1 MAHADANTERDTTVA
16 NSNLTEL
23 LKADA
28 AKHQLTAQKYS
39 ADWTNLEQ
47 FLLGKQ
53 AKLEQKRAKQESIQD

>member
-39 ADWTNLEQ
+39 ADGLTQNSSY
-47 FLLGKQ
+47 
-53 AKLEQKRAKQESIQD
+53 QKTILVRKRKG

>member
-1 MAHADANTERDTTVA
+1 MAHTDANRERDTTVA

-47 FLLGKQ
+47 YLMGRQ
-53 AKLEQKRAKQESIQD
+53 YKLE